1 MNQAVQY
8 NDSEML
14 GLNKQLVFFL
24 SNTVS
29 CFKGNELNDIG
40 TMPVELHICLHQQ
53 HINLIHAHMFKLSND
68 LSFINVILNV
78 ISNFINLD
86 RSDM

>member
-14 GLNKQLVFFL
+14 GLN
-24 SNTVS
+24 
-29 CFKGNELNDIG
+29 KGNELNDIG

-53 HINLIHAHMFKLSND
+53 HINLIHAHMFKLPNV

-86 RSDM
+86 RSDV